1 MNQSGPWQ
9 KAIHTGIH
17 SFFLYEIGT
26 KGDIDRGKGTKGG
39 QLMEVKSMTE
49 QEKRTLA
56 EISVGIYGEELTR
69 IMLPELKE
77 YLNGSTKRAAFAE
90 MIHHDQAKP

>member
-1 MNQSGPWQ
+1 M
-9 KAIHTGIH
+9 
-17 SFFLYEIGT
+17 EI
-26 KGDIDRGKGTKGG
+26 K
-39 QLMEVKSMTE
+39 LLTE

-77 YLNGSTKRAAFAE
+77 YLNGSTRRDAYTE
-90 MIHHDQAKP
+90 MIDEVQGKF

>member
-1 MNQSGPWQ
+1 M
-9 KAIHTGIH
+9 
-17 SFFLYEIGT
+17 EI
-26 KGDIDRGKGTKGG
+26 
-39 QLMEVKSMTE
+39 KSMTE
-49 QEKRTLA
+49 QEKRTFA

-77 YLNGSTKRAAFAE
+77 YLNGSTKRAASAE